1 MSLKKPGTSSR
12 SRRYTMT
19 SLSANL
25 VASKERNPNR
35 VALHCDDLQFTFAEF
50 HAAASRVAT
59 LLEQAGVEPGDRVG
73 VMLPNTP
80 AFAIVFYGII
90 YRGAV
95 AVPMNPLLKAREVT
109 FYLSNSGAKA
119 LFGTPAFA
127 DEASAGAD
135 EVGAQCW
142 IVDDAGLMDLIADL
156 PGQPSPVERGHD
168 DVAVILHTSGTTG
181 KPKGAMLTHGNLG
194 RNAEVAVRTLV
205 ETGPDDVVMGCL
217 PLFHV
222 FGLTC
227 GLNGS
232 LLSGAMLPLI
242 PRFDPRKALEVIER
256 DGVTVFEGVP
266 TMYSALLSIADSQP
280 DGVSPDSIRSLRTCV
295 SGGAALPVQ
304 FLNDFEK
311 AFGCAV
317 LEGYG
322 LSESSPAA
330 AFNHPHRPRKA
341 GSIGTPIEGVEMR
354 AVDLAGV
361 EVPQGSAGEIQIR
374 GHNVMKGYWNL
385 PDATKATITPE
396 GWLATGDVG
405 RVDEDGYFYIVDR
418 TKALIT
424 RGGYNVYPRE
434 IEEVLYEH
442 PAVAEAAVIGIP
454 HDSLGEEVGA
464 AVALKKGTSAHPDKL
479 REYVKARVAAYKYP
493 RQIWLVNALP
503 KGPTGKILKRDIT
516 VPTTESAG

>member
-1 MSLKKPGTSSR
+1 
-12 SRRYTMT
+12 MT
-19 SLSANL
+19 ALSANL
-25 VASKERNPNR
+25 VASKDRDPER
-35 VALHCDDLQFTFAEF
+35 VALHCDDLRFSFAEF
-50 HAAASRVAT
+50 HSAAARVAT
-59 LLEQAGVEPGDRVG
+59 LLGAGRSRAGRPGGPDAAQHARVRHRLLRHHVPRRRRGPDEPAAQGARG
-73 VMLPNTP
+73 V
-80 AFAIVFYGII
+80 
-90 YRGAV
+90 
-95 AVPMNPLLKAREVT
+95 LLSVQQRRQGV
-109 FYLSNSGAKA
+109 
-119 LFGTPAFA
+119 
-127 DEASAGAD
+127 
-135 EVGAQCW
+135 VR
-142 IVDDAGLMDLIADL
+142 DAGLRRRGHRRRRRGWARGAGSSTTPASWPLVADL
-156 PGQPSPVERGHD
+156 PGQGSPVERGDD

-194 RNAEVAVRTLV
+194 RNAEVSVRTLV

-227 GLNGS
+227 GLNGAV
-232 LLSGAMLPLI
+232 LAGAMLTLI

-266 TMYSALLSIADSQP
+266 TMYSALLSVADEAAP
-280 DGVSPDSIRSLRTCV
+280 EATRSLRTCV

-304 FLNDFEK
+304 VLADFEK
-311 AFGCAV
+311 AFGCTV

-330 AFNHPHRPRKA
+330 AFNHPNRPRKA
-341 GSIGTPIEGVEMR
+341 GSIGTPIHGVEMR
-354 AVDLAGV
+354 VVDLDGV
-361 EVPQGSAGEIQIR
+361 EVPQGETGEIQIR

-385 PDATKATITPE
+385 PDATKATITAD
-396 GWLATGDVG
+396 GWLNTGDVG

-418 TKALIT
+418 TKDMII

-464 AVALKKGTSAHPDKL
+464 AVALKKDAEATPEEL
-479 REYVKARVAAYKYP
+479 RDYVKARVAAYKYP
-493 RQIWLVNALP
+493 RQVWLVDALP
-503 KGPTGKILKRDIT
+503 KGPTGKVQKRDIT
-516 VPTTESAG
+516 VPTSESTR

>member
-1 MSLKKPGTSSR
+1 
-12 SRRYTMT
+12 MT
-19 SLSANL
+19 ALSANL
-25 VASKERNPNR
+25 VASKDRYPNR
-35 VALHCDDLQFTFAEF
+35 IALRCDELQFTYAEF
-50 HAAASRVAT
+50 DAAAARVAT
-59 LLEQAGVEPGDRVG
+59 LLERAGVEPGDRVG
-73 VMLPNTP
+73 VMLPNIP
-80 AFAIVFYGII
+80 AFAVVFYGIM

-95 AVPMNPLLKAREVT
+95 AVPMNPLLKAREVA

-119 LFGTPAFA
+119 LFATPGFA

-135 EVGAQCW
+135 ETGSQCW
-142 IVDDAGLMDLIADL
+142 IVDDSGLADLIAGL
-156 PGQPSPVERGHD
+156 PEQESPVERGHD

-194 RNAEVAVRTLV
+194 RNCEVSVRTLV

-232 LLSGAMLPLI
+232 VLAGATMTLI

-256 DGVTVFEGVP
+256 DAVTVFEGVP
-266 TMYSALLSIADSQP
+266 TMYSALLSVADQAAP
-280 DGVSPDSIRSLRTCV
+280 GATRSLRACV

-304 FLNDFEK
+304 VLTDFEK
-311 AFGCAV
+311 AFGCTV

-330 AFNHPHRPRKA
+330 AFNHPNRERKP
-341 GSIGTPIEGVEMR
+341 GSIGTPIEGVQMR
-354 AVDLAGV
+354 VVDLDGV
-361 EVPQGSAGEIQIR
+361 EVPQGEVGETQIR

-385 PDATKATITPE
+385 PDATKATITAD
-396 GWLATGDVG
+396 GWLNTGDVG

-418 TKALIT
+418 TKDMII

-434 IEEVLYEH
+434 IEEVFYEH

-454 HDSLGEEVGA
+454 HDALGEEVGA
-464 AVALKKGTSAHPDKL
+464 AVALKEGATADSAEL

-493 RQIWLVNALP
+493 RRVWLVDALP
-503 KGPTGKILKRDIT
+503 KGSPGKILKGEIT
-516 VPTTESAG
+516 VPTTKSAH

>member
-1 MSLKKPGTSSR
+1 
-12 SRRYTMT
+12 MT
-19 SLSANL
+19 SLSTNL
-25 VASKERNPNR
+25 VASKNR
-35 VALHCDDLQFTFAEF
+35 SPSRIALRCDDLQLTFAEF
-50 HAAASRVAT
+50 DAAAARVAT
-59 LLEQAGVEPGDRVG
+59 LLEGAGIQPGDRVG

-80 AFAIVFYGII
+80 AFAIAFYGIM

-95 AVPMNPLLKAREVT
+95 AVPMNPLLKAREV
-109 FYLSNSGAKA
+109 FYYLSNSGAKA

-135 EVGAQCW
+135 ETGSQCW
-142 IVDDAGLMDLIADL
+142 IVDDAGLRDLIADL
-156 PGQPSPVERGHD
+156 PAQESPVERGAD

-205 ETGPDDVVMGCL
+205 ETGPDDVVMCCL

-222 FGLTC
+222 FRLTC
-227 GLNGS
+227 GLTRS
-232 LLSGAMLPLI
+232 VLAGATLTLI

-266 TMYSALLSIADSQP
+266 TMYSALLSVADQAAP
-280 DGVSPDSIRSLRTCV
+280 EATRSLRTCV

-304 FLNDFEK
+304 VLADFET
-311 AFGCAV
+311 AFRCTV

-330 AFNHPHRPRKA
+330 AFNHPHRERKV
-341 GSIGTPIEGVEMR
+341 GSIGTPIEGVQMR
-354 AVDLAGV
+354 VVDLDGV
-361 EVPQGSAGEIQIR
+361 EVPQGQAGEIQIR

-385 PDATKATITPE
+385 PDATTATITSE
-396 GWLATGDVG
+396 GWLNTGDVG
-405 RVDEDGYFYIVDR
+405 RIDEDGYFYIVDR
-418 TKALIT
+418 TKDLII

-434 IEEVLYEH
+434 IEEVFYEH

-464 AVALKKGTSAHPDKL
+464 AVALKKGAAVTADEL

-493 RQIWLVNALP
+493 RLVWLVDALP
-503 KGPTGKILKRDIT
+503 KGPTGKLLKREIT
-516 VPTTESAG
+516 VPTSESTR